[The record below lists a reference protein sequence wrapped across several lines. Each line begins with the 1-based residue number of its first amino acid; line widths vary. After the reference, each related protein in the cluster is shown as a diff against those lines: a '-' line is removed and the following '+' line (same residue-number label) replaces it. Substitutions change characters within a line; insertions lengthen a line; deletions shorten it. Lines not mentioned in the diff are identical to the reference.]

1 MAVGAPLRRFAFA
14 TGMSLALQSLFTAYL
29 GVLAPA
35 RRRPMV
41 TLCAIAAPML
51 LDAVL
56 IGQPA

>member
-1 MAVGAPLRRFAFA
+1 
-14 TGMSLALQSLFTAYL
+14 MSLALQSPFTACL
-29 GVLAPA
+29 GVLAPL